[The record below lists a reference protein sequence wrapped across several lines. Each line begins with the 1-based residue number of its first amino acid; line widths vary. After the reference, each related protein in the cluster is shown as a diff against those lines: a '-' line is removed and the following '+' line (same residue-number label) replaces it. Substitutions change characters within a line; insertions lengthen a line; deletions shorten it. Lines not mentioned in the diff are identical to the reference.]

1 MKGFTAFVAVALL
14 LLIVRCNGFVGEAR
28 ITTADASDAKA
39 TTTQAAAEQ
48 KKSTNQPEGTSS
60 GDAGRSQRR

>member
-1 MKGFTAFVAVALL
+1 MKRFTAFVAVTLL
-14 LLIVRCNGFVGEAR
+14 LSTVACNGFVGEAR
-28 ITTADASDAKA
+28 ITTAGASDAKP

-48 KKSTNQPEGTSS
+48 KKSTDQPKGTSS